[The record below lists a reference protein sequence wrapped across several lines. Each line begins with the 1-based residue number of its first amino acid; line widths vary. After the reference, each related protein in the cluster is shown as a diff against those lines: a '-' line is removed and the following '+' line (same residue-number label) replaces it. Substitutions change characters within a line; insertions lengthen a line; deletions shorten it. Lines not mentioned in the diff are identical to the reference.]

1 MTSDAPRIWMDG
13 FPLTL
18 SHGTGITTYARG
30 HATTLRGLGAS
41 LGMLYGRP
49 MPAVADEAEREVR
62 FFDARVLAGRPL
74 HERLL
79 ALLRHP
85 RGPMAQSIPIS
96 QVVDVSATS
105 AITYESFATANLPQ
119 LDELWNADDAFG
131 RAQLHFALRR
141 SLMSIRAPGP
151 PPALMHWMHIHPLRL
166 AGARNIYTIHDLIP
180 LRLPWATL
188 DFKANWLNTVRSLA
202 QQAEHIVTVS
212 EHARQDMISLIGIP
226 PERITNT
233 YQAVFPPR
241 EAMDEAMSLARLRR
255 VHQLEPRGYFL
266 FLSRVEPRKNLAR
279 MLDAYLASGS
289 QTPFIIVGGLAH
301 HGKQELRLLTEANGT
316 RSADG
321 RIRYLGYVPQLDVD
335 ILLSHARA
343 LCFPSLYEGF
353 GLPAVEAMQAG
364 TAVLTSN
371 TSCLPEVVG
380 DAALTVTPTD
390 TRALAE
396 ALRALDEDEGLRR
409 RLEAGGPARA
419 ALFSPARYAQR
430 LGALYAKLGINLPG
444 CAP

>member
-1 MTSDAPRIWMDG
+1 
-13 FPLTL
+13 
-18 SHGTGITTYARG
+18 
-30 HATTLRGLGAS
+30 
-41 LGMLYGRP
+41 
-49 MPAVADEAEREVR
+49 
-62 FFDARVLAGRPL
+62 
-74 HERLL
+74 
-79 ALLRHP
+79 
-85 RGPMAQSIPIS
+85 
-96 QVVDVSATS
+96 
-105 AITYESFATANLPQ
+105 
-119 LDELWNADDAFG
+119 
-131 RAQLHFALRR
+131 
-141 SLMSIRAPGP
+141 
-151 PPALMHWMHIHPLRL
+151 
-166 AGARNIYTIHDLIP
+166 
-180 LRLPWATL
+180 
-188 DFKANWLNTVRSLA
+188 
-202 QQAEHIVTVS
+202 
-212 EHARQDMISLIGIP
+212 
-226 PERITNT
+226 
-233 YQAVFPPR
+233 
-241 EAMDEAMSLARLRR
+241 
-255 VHQLEPRGYFL
+255 
-266 FLSRVEPRKNLAR
+266 

-430 LGALYAKLGINLPG
+430 LGALYARLGINLPG

>member
-1 MTSDAPRIWMDG
+1 MASGAPRIWMDG

-30 HATTLRGLGAS
+30 HAAALRRLGAS

-49 MPAVADEAEREVR
+49 LPTISDAAEREVR
-62 FFDARVLAGRPL
+62 FFDARVLAGRSL

-79 ALLRHP
+79 GLLRDP
-85 RGPMAQSIPIS
+85 RGPMAQSIAIS
-96 QVVDVSATS
+96 RVVDVAATS
-105 AITYESFATANLPQ
+105 AITFETFATANLPA
-119 LDELWNADDAFG
+119 LDELWNADDIFG

-141 SLMSIRAPGP
+141 NLMQVRVPNP
-151 PPALMHWMHIHPLRL
+151 LPDLMHWTHMHPLRL
-166 AGARNIYTIHDLIP
+166 AGGRNIHSILDVIP

-188 DFKANWLNTVRSLA
+188 DFKANWLNTLRAVTRQS
-202 QQAEHIVTVS
+202 EHIVTIS
-212 EHARQDMISLIGIP
+212 EHARQDIISITGIA

-233 YQAVFPPR
+233 YVPVEPPS
-241 EAMDEAMSLARLRR
+241 EGMDDAMSLARLRR

-266 FLSRVEPRKNLAR
+266 FLSRIEPRKNLAR

-289 QTPFIIVGGLAH
+289 ETPFIIVGGLAH
-301 HGKQELRLLTEANGT
+301 HGKQELRLLTEAGGT

-321 RIRYLGYVPQLDVD
+321 RVRYLGYAPKIDVE
-335 ILLSHARA
+335 ILLRYARA

-371 TSCLPEVVG
+371 TSCMPEVVG
-380 DAALTVTPTD
+380 DAAMTVTPTD

-396 ALRALDEDEGLRR
+396 ALRALDQDDGLRH

-419 ALFSPARYAQR
+419 ALFSPAAYAQR
-430 LGALYAKLGINLPG
+430 LGALYARLGINLPG
-444 CAP
+444 GAA

>member
-1 MTSDAPRIWMDG
+1 
-13 FPLTL
+13 
-18 SHGTGITTYARG
+18 
-30 HATTLRGLGAS
+30 
-41 LGMLYGRP
+41 
-49 MPAVADEAEREVR
+49 
-62 FFDARVLAGRPL
+62 
-74 HERLL
+74 
-79 ALLRHP
+79 
-85 RGPMAQSIPIS
+85 
-96 QVVDVSATS
+96 
-105 AITYESFATANLPQ
+105 
-119 LDELWNADDAFG
+119 
-131 RAQLHFALRR
+131 
-141 SLMSIRAPGP
+141 
-151 PPALMHWMHIHPLRL
+151 MHIHPLRL

-202 QQAEHIVTVS
+202 QNAEHIVTVS
-212 EHARQDMISLIGIP
+212 EHARQDMISLMGIS

-233 YQAVFPPR
+233 YQAVYPPR
-241 EAMDEAMSLARLRR
+241 EAMDEEMSVARLRR
-255 VHQLEPRGYFL
+255 VHQLEPRGFFL

-316 RSADG
+316 RSTDG

-335 ILLSHARA
+335 ILLRHARA

-396 ALRALDEDEGLRR
+396 ALRALDHDDGLRH

-419 ALFSPARYAQR
+419 ALFSPARYAER
-430 LGALYAKLGINLPG
+430 LGALYARLGVNLPG
-444 CAP
+444 GAP